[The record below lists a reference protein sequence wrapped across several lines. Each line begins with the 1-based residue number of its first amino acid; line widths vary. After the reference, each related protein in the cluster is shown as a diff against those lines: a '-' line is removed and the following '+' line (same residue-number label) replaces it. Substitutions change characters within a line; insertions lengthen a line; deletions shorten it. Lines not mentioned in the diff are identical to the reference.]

1 MLRVENIR
9 KAFGGVVATN
19 DLTMH
24 FPKDSLTA
32 VIGPNGA
39 GKTTFFNQISGALR
53 PDSGRILLEG
63 KDIVGL
69 PPTEIV
75 RLGIGRAFQVSRLF
89 KSMTVEESLRGA
101 LLSPLGKSL
110 RMTGR
115 FPLKETRDRAYEVMD
130 QLGLT
135 QSANIISGNL
145 SHGDQKLLDMALAL
159 VLQPKVL
166 LLDEP
171 VAGMGP
177 EEREQMIETVFALW
191 KKGGLTLILIEH
203 DMEIVFR
210 ISQHIYVLSYGRL
223 LAQGTADEV
232 RHNPQVIEAYLGT
245 PKEEVA

>member
-19 DLTMH
+19 DLSMD

-32 VIGPNGA
+32 GIGPNGA

-53 PDSGRILLEG
+53 PDSGRILHEG

-69 PPTEIV
+69 PPAEIV

-89 KSMTVEESLRGA
+89 PSMTVEESLRGA
-101 LLSPLGKSL
+101 LMSPLGKSL
-110 RMTGR
+110 GMTGR

-135 QSANIISGNL
+135 RSAHVVSGNL

-177 EEREQMIETVFALW
+177 EEREQMIETVYALW
-191 KKGGLTLILIEH
+191 KKGGLTLVLIEH

-245 PKEEVA
+245 PKEEIA